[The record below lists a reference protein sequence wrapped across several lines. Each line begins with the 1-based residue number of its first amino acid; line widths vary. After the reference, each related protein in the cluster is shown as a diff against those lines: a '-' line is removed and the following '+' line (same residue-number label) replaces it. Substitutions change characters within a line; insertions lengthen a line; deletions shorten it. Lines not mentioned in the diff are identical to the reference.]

1 MSWIGK
7 MVGGTIGF
15 ALGGPIGAVAGAVFG
30 HAFDVNDDLR
40 LEGGGTAGRLLSAEE
55 EDQMTFFVAVF
66 SMLAKLA
73 LADGRISPEETRT
86 IEQFMD
92 RDLSLTPANKQIAGR
107 IFNQAANSDSSFD
120 EFARQF
126 YARFHDKPQLL
137 DLMLDILVR
146 VSFADGVLSAQEEAL
161 ILSAAGIFNYSDSA
175 YRQIRK
181 RYAPDN
187 ESDYAVLNCS
197 SSDSDEH
204 IKKQYRKLVADFHPD
219 KIASK
224 GLPEEFTVFATEKFQ
239 KIQEAYENIKRA
251 RNMS

>member
-1 MSWIGK
+1 

-30 HAFDVNDDLR
+30 HAFDVNDDRR
-40 LEGGGTAGRLLSAEE
+40 LEGGGAYRQLSTEE

-66 SMLAKLA
+66 SMLSKLA

-86 IEQFMD
+86 IEQFMS
-92 RDLSLTPANKQIAGR
+92 RDLSLTPGNKQVAAK
-107 IFNQAANSDSSFD
+107 IFNQAANSSSSFD
-120 EFARQF
+120 EFAHQF
-126 YARFHDKPQLL
+126 YARFKDKHQLL

-161 ILSAAGIFNYSDSA
+161 IHSAARIFNYDETA
-175 YRQIRK
+175 FQRIRK

-187 ESDYAVLNCS
+187 ENDYALLNS
-197 SSDSDEH
+197 TSSDSDEH
-204 IKKQYRKLVADFHPD
+204 IKKQYRKLVNDFHPD

-224 GLPEEFTVFATEKFQ
+224 GLPEEFTLFATEKFQ

>member
-30 HAFDVNDDLR
+30 HAFDVNDQYR
-40 LEGGGTAGRLLSAEE
+40 LEGGGAHRLLSSEE
-55 EDQMTFFVAVF
+55 EAQMTFFVAVF

-73 LADGRISPEETRT
+73 MADGRISPEEART
-86 IEQFMD
+86 VEQFMD
-92 RDLSLTPANKQIAGR
+92 RDLSLTPGNKQVAVR
-107 IFNQAANSDSSFD
+107 IFNQAANSGSSFD
-120 EFARQF
+120 AFAEQF
-126 YARFHDKPQLL
+126 YARFKNEPQLL

-146 VSFADGVLSAQEEAL
+146 VSFADGVLSAQEEKL
-161 ILSAAGIFNYSDSA
+161 ILSAARIFNYGDAA
-175 YRQIRK
+175 YQRIRK

-187 ESDYAVLNCS
+187 ENDYAVLNCT

-204 IKKQYRKLVADFHPD
+204 IKKQYRKLVQDFHPD
-219 KIASK
+219 KIAAK